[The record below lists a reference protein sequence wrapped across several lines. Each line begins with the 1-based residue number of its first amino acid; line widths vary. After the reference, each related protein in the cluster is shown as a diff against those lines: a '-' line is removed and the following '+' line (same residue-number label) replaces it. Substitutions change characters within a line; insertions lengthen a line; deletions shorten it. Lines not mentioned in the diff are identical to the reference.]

1 MKISIGSDHAA
12 FDSKQEISEFLR
24 SLAFEVIDHGCYD
37 NQSCDYPDFA
47 AAVSRAILNGES
59 DKGLLICGTGIGMSI
74 AANRYP
80 GIRAAL
86 CYTPELAELSRR
98 HNDANVLCMG
108 ARTQS
113 VDDMKKILQ
122 VWLETDW
129 DGDRHAR
136 RLEKI
141 ESNPRG

>member
-12 FDSKQEISEFLR
+12 FSAKQEISDFLG
-24 SLAFEVIDHGCYD
+24 SLAFEVVDTGCHGTD
-37 NQSCDYPDFA
+37 SCDYPDFA
-47 AAVSRAILNGES
+47 AQVARSVLSGETER
-59 DKGLLICGTGIGMSI
+59 GILICGTGIGMSI

-86 CYTPELAELSRR
+86 CYTPELAQLSRA
-98 HNDANVLCMG
+98 HNDANVLCLG
-108 ARTQS
+108 ARTQTLA
-113 VDDMKKILQ
+113 DMKAIIT
-122 VWLETDW
+122 VWMDTEW
-129 DGDRHAR
+129 EGDRHAR